1 MLAKVV
7 RGLSLAIA
15 VSACSNDDGSPTIIG
30 PNGTGGVNGGGAASS
45 GGSIGTSGG
54 STPTGT
60 GGGLVFGG
68 NNAGGG
74 GGTDSG
80 GTCASQSAKAEVLPV
95 YLAFAF
101 DVSGSMG
108 QGDQPWHDRTLKW
121 DPVTAATKAFFTD
134 PASAGLSASVT
145 FFPAA
150 SNKCTDG
157 AYMTPDVPMTPLPSP
172 AHGAAIDM
180 IGSQTWRG
188 GTPTLN
194 VMHGVIA
201 NVRQAAMTTP
211 GRYVI
216 VLVTDGYPQGCN
228 DNEITSV
235 ANVVS
240 AVAGT
245 IPTYV
250 IGVANPP
257 IQGAPDTV
265 TNLTQVAMAGGTD
278 HAYIIDTGNP
288 TQTAATFKA
297 TIDSIRG
304 AAISCDA
311 KIPPAPTGSTFDKQK
326 VAVTY
331 TSSGAMTPLTYD
343 ASCMM
348 ANSWHYDDAANP
360 QHVVLCPN
368 TCTTIQSDPNGALS
382 VEFSCKTQIQ
392 VPL

>member
-1 MLAKVV
+1 MSSS
-7 RGLSLAIA
+7 G
-15 VSACSNDDGSPTIIG
+15 GTILVLG
-30 PNGTGGVNGGGAASS
+30 GTSNGGGAA
-45 GGSIGTSGG
+45 
-54 STPTGT
+54 
-60 GGGLVFGG
+60 
-68 NNAGGG
+68 GGG
-74 GGTDSG
+74 GNG

-108 QGDQPWHDRTLKW
+108 QGDMPWHDRTLKW

-150 SNKCTDG
+150 SNKCTDA
-157 AYMTPDVPMTPLPSP
+157 AYANPNVPMTPLPSTEP
-172 AHGAAIDM
+172 GAAIDM

-194 VMHGVIA
+194 VMHGVIGA
-201 NVRQAAMTTP
+201 VQRAAETTP

-216 VLVTDGYPQGCN
+216 VLVTDGYPQGCD
-228 DNEITSV
+228 DNEIASV
-235 ANVVS
+235 ASVVS
-240 AVAGT
+240 AVAST

-265 TNLTQVAMAGGTD
+265 TNLTQIAMAGGTD
-278 HAYIIDTGNP
+278 HAYVIDTGNP

-311 KIPPAPTGSTFDKQK
+311 RIPAPPIGSTFDKQK

-331 TSSGAMTPLTYD
+331 TSGGAMTALSYD
-343 ASCMM
+343 ATCM
-348 ANSWHYDDAANP
+348 APNSWHYDDPANP

-368 TCTTIQSDPNGALS
+368 TCSTIQSDANGALS